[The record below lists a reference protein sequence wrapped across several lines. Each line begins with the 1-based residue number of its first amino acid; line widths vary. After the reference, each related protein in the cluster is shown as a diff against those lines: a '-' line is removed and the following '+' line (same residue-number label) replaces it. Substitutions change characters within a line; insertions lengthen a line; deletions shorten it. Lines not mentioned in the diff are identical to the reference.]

1 MHGGSDVD
9 TPLSALTDLYDE
21 LGTTEF
27 TDGEVTVENVDCGW
41 YISAYRNG
49 SLVFEDIRT
58 LDPGSERHMKHVPKE
73 RVIEYWNRLVAGD
86 IEGLL
91 AEPWEPG
98 YP

>member
-1 MHGGSDVD
+1 MNGLDESNPPVESF
-9 TPLSALTDLYDE
+9 PSLYDE
-21 LGTTEF
+21 LSHSGI
-27 TDGEVTVENVDCGW
+27 TDGDVCVGDDETGW
-41 YISAYRNG
+41 CISAYRNG
-49 SLVFEDIRT
+49 NIVFGQAG
-58 LDPGSERHMKHVPKE
+58 DPSTERHMKNVPKE